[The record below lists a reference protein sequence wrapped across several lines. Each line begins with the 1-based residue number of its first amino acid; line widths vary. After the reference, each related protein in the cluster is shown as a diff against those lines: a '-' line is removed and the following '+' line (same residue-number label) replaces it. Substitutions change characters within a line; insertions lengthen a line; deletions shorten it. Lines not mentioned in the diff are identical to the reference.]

1 MSSSPESPP
10 LAPHPRIP
18 IVRCLPKGS
27 RRLAASKLSSL
38 LEAVMSENSLQSWER
53 LLSFTPRCLFSP
65 RRGGKCWSLVT
76 QLNRQL
82 DSDEGSPNSLLEAPS
97 RRQSP
102 RPIDC
107 LRAAVSAH
115 LEEGDFRGA
124 IRLASSDSSIAAPT
138 NDTFQTLQDKHPSS
152 PVDYPLFFPCCL
164 PR

>member
-38 LEAVMSENSLQSWER
+38 LEAVVSENSLQSWER

-102 RPIDC
+102 CAIDC
-107 LRAAVSAH
+107 LRAAVSAR

-124 IRLASSDSSIAAPT
+124 IHLATSDSSIAAPT
-138 NDTFQTLQDKHPSS
+138 DDTFQTLQDKHPSS
-152 PVDYPLFFPCCL
+152 PVDYSPPPPLQ
-164 PR
+164 